1 MITKHGRHLSIII
14 AFAMLFTGAY
24 IMMGQDANAASKPK
38 APKSIKAS
46 YTSTTATI
54 KWSKVKKNVKGY
66 AIYRNNK
73 LIKTVGP
80 KVRKFKDSKLKP
92 RTKYS
97 YKVRAFNKV
106 KKKRIYGSYSA
117 VIKIKTLKAPKSS
130 HLTITD
136 GGYTVSASQVKA
148 AGGTIKRNVLSTQCA
163 NCKVYGKT
171 VTFTYDGKT
180 LKSKISGSR
189 DYSKE
194 CHHCDSVDLA
204 ASCGQRLFTE
214 EGEINK
220 TNRQID
226 PDHKYTEHYEKDDNG
241 NIVYEEKD
249 GDQIPVK
256 CKGVGGLSYKT
267 YKNIVYCFACDS
279 TVAKPS
285 DLPAGWPNHNHN

>member
-1 MITKHGRHLSIII
+1 
-14 AFAMLFTGAY
+14 MLFTGAY

-117 VIKIKTLKAPKSS
+117 VIKIKTLKAPKAESTKTKPTES
-130 HLTITD
+130 KPLTITM
-136 GGYTVSASQVKA
+136 GGYTVSASEVKA
-148 AGGTIKRNVLSTQCA
+148 AGGTITRNVLSTQCA
-163 NCKVYGKT
+163 NCKVYGQT
-171 VTFTYDGKT
+171 VTFTYDGES
-180 LKSKISGSR
+180 LDSQMSNGR
-189 DYSKE
+189 DYSTE
-194 CHHCDSVDLA
+194 CHHCD
-204 ASCGQRLFTE
+204 
-214 EGEINK
+214 
-220 TNRQID
+220 
-226 PDHKYTEHYEKDDNG
+226 YEDENSDEN
-241 NIVYEEKD
+241 
-249 GDQIPVK
+249 
-256 CKGVGGLSYKT
+256 L
-267 YKNIVYCFACDS
+267 VYCLNCKTRVS
-279 TVAKPS
+279 KPI
-285 DLPAGWPNHNHN
+285 DLPQGWQSNN